1 MSLRICKSLYRYY
14 LVLFNSFKDLT
25 WRLRGKGLCTRRSG
39 EEWSRRERWRVHLNK
54 VHMYMYGDDRAYQS
68 VQVVFSFKSYAN
80 KTPHTKLGPCIL
92 PSSSQVSL
100 TILPSLLPGM
110 SSFELIHEKEQD
122 MLAQTWDPSTEKAKT
137 GRSPRTQS

>member
-1 MSLRICKSLYRYY
+1 M
-14 LVLFNSFKDLT
+14 T
-25 WRLRGKGLCTRRSG
+25 
-39 EEWSRRERWRVHLNK
+39 E
-54 VHMYMYGDDRAYQS
+54 AYQS
-68 VQVVFSFKSYAN
+68 VQVVLIFKSYAN

-122 MLAQTWDPSTEKAKT
+122 MLAQAWDPSTKRLKQEDHQELKANLGYIVSLRKVWAI
-137 GRSPRTQS
+137 G